1 MIYYKID
8 VLDELKAKGWTPSK
22 IREQKLISEQTLQN
36 LRNNK
41 PVTFQTL
48 NVLCDLLKKQ
58 PGQLIGFKPEN
69 QEQTKE

>member
-22 IREQKLISEQTLQN
+22 IRELKLISEQTLQN

-58 PGQLIGFKPEN
+58 PGQIIGFKPEN